1 MATLFR
7 AAFFGW
13 TVVVVSNVS
22 KYFGD
27 AGWRWI
33 FFGEGVWG
41 GKCAICLVL
50 GWVGGEEQVR

>member
-41 GKCAICLVL
+41 GLMCDMFGVGV
-50 GWVGGEEQVR
+50 GWWGGTG